1 MSTTVAAPTRPLTE
15 RSALDLARGIRE
27 GEVTSREIV
36 EAHVARLREV
46 QPRIN
51 AVAADRFEAALED
64 ADAADRRVAEAS
76 DADELPPLLGVP
88 CTIKESIA
96 LAGMPNCAGLI
107 SRREHR
113 ATETAPAAARVL
125 EAGAIPL
132 AVTNV
137 SELTMWI
144 ESQNFVY
151 GRTRNVY
158 DQTRVA
164 GGSSGGE
171 GAAVGSGG
179 SPIGLGTD
187 IGGSIRLPAFFNG
200 VFGHKC
206 SAWIVPNSGHFPA
219 AEGEVTRMLSLGPLT
234 RRAEDLMPLLR
245 LVAGPD
251 GIDPCTREVE
261 LGDPADVSLDGLPVV
276 LAEDTSI
283 VPVRR
288 ELRDAREQAAGALVA
303 AGASLRRVP
312 LSSMRRALD
321 YYLTALR
328 AGSDKRVRDLLEDE
342 MEETA
347 RLTLGRAGWGALR
360 GRGPHTV
367 SMVILLATEALAAR
381 TPERLTKRALA
392 AGKALAREVEDV
404 VGDGVLLHPPHPR
417 VAPKHGRTVGRP
429 WVITPT
435 AVFNLLGLPVTQ
447 VPLGL
452 NASGLPLGVQV
463 AAADGND
470 HLTIAAALALE
481 RRFGG
486 WVTPA

>member
-15 RSALDLARGIRE
+15 RSALDLARAIRE

-76 DADELPPLLGVP
+76 DPDELPPLLGVP

-151 GRTRNVY
+151 GRTNNAY
-158 DQTRVA
+158 DPSRVA

-245 LVAGPD
+245 IVAGPD
-251 GIDPCTREVE
+251 GIDPYTREVE
-261 LGDPADVSLDGLPVV
+261 LGDPADVVARRPAGRAGRGHVVRPGTPRAARRARAGRRRARRRRGQLAPRVAALDAPGARLLPRRRC
-276 LAEDTSI
+276 ARARTRECATCSRR
-283 VPVRR
+283 RR
-288 ELRDAREQAAGALVA
+288 EEA
-303 AGASLRRVP
+303 
-312 LSSMRRALD
+312 
-321 YYLTALR
+321 
-328 AGSDKRVRDLLEDE
+328 
-342 MEETA
+342 A

-360 GRGPHTV
+360 GRGPHTIA
-367 SMVILLATEALAAR
+367 MVILLATEALAAR

-404 VGDGVLLHPPHPR
+404 IGDGVLLHPPHPR
-417 VAPKHGRTVGRP
+417 VAPQAR
-429 WVITPT
+429 
-435 AVFNLLGLPVTQ
+435 AY
-447 VPLGL
+447 
-452 NASGLPLGVQV
+452 
-463 AAADGND
+463 
-470 HLTIAAALALE
+470 
-481 RRFGG
+481 RRA
-486 WVTPA
+486 PAG